1 MTTRLGRNQ
10 INMTVNAS
18 FSSDS
23 ATVLELAELNN
34 EGAHQL
40 SRGNVAEATAVF
52 EDALMHVRRVLQLVE
67 DDDGESP
74 IEMNVEDEQQ
84 GQAPIHAS
92 VRSPT
97 IAPNRDHSDA
107 AASSKPTPQSDG
119 RKKSLSSYRKIRRR
133 RAPVMNNIRRK
144 RTDQEQED
152 ESGDYFFLYDIPM
165 RVHDRYNVPDVHELC
180 LYVTFNLALSLHLS
194 VAEHSSFSS
203 SSPIVGG
210 GGVSGMRKRTKS
222 ERATLKR
229 AAVLY
234 KLAYSLHLHW
244 EIELSESHSLAL
256 WNNMAHVFKVLG
268 REPLAQTS
276 LQHMLTMLLYTVF
289 RGRVETVDQLDDF
302 MVNVLHLVFGHDKRT
317 VVAAAA

>member
-1 MTTRLGRNQ
+1 
-10 INMTVNAS
+10 MTVNSS

-74 IEMNVEDEQQ
+74 IEMKVEDEQQ
-84 GQAPIHAS
+84 GKAPIHAS
-92 VRSPT
+92 ESSPT
-97 IAPNRDHSDA
+97 IAPN
-107 AASSKPTPQSDG
+107 G
-119 RKKSLSSYRKIRRR
+119 RKKSLSSSRKIRRR
-133 RAPVMNNIRRK
+133 RAPAMNNIRRK
-144 RTDQEQED
+144 RSPTDQEQED
-152 ESGDYFFLYDIPM
+152 KSGDYFFLYDIPM

-194 VAEHSSFSS
+194 VAEYSSFSS
-203 SSPIVGG
+203 SSPIVVVGG
-210 GGVSGMRKRTKS
+210 GASGKKKRTKS

-244 EIELSESHSLAL
+244 EIELSDSHSLAL

-268 REPLAQTS
+268 CEPLAQTS

-302 MVNVLHLVFGHDKRT
+302 MVNVLHLVFGHDKQT